1 MLGGLRSI
9 FYCSEVGYQ
18 YSVVSIQKTAFS
30 PCSPATAQLSIA
42 ERRAR
47 SGLPTDN

>member
-1 MLGGLRSI
+1 MVYFLLIRSQLSVFSI
-9 FYCSEVGYQ
+9 Q

-30 PCSPATAQLSIA
+30 PCSPAMARLSIA
-42 ERRAR
+42 ERRTR